1 MLQKV
6 TLLWTPQRCSIFQP
20 TPWSRHWYEERI
32 GAREPVLWGST
43 NKKKASSMHRLDSIQ
58 ASSNSPSPKPI
69 KNIQEHGNTRIL
81 RALKSLK
88 NRSSEGEATARRC
101 LCLPPAV
108 ALCCRSLSSRR
119 IWRSATSRCLRL
131 PPTVACHRCR
141 LLSSLTWRRGGRYM
155 PLPPSLQPLQAV
167 ASSRQHRVESRGRE
181 RGTESERERERG
193 ECGGGEMR
201 G

>member
-1 MLQKV
+1 
-6 TLLWTPQRCSIFQP
+6 
-20 TPWSRHWYEERI
+20 
-32 GAREPVLWGST
+32 
-43 NKKKASSMHRLDSIQ
+43 MHRLDSIQ

-88 NRSSEGEATARRC
+88 NRSSEGEATAHRC

-108 ALCCRSLSSRR
+108 ALCCRSLSSRW

-141 LLSSLTWRRGGRYM
+141 LPSSLTWWRGGRCL
-155 PLPPSLQPLQAV
+155 PLPPPLQPLQAVV

-181 RGTESERERERG
+181 RGTESERERE
-193 ECGGGEMR
+193 ESAVEEK
-201 G
+201 